1 MTDDRRNTE
10 CGAAPAE
17 TQLGETGGYGWL
29 DAYLSSFPGVEKDY
43 KLEWQ
48 WHRYMLRGKL
58 FAAVCAPGPQYRTY
72 GGHELVNLSCDP
84 RMAELW
90 RAEYPEVLPGFYTEK
105 TSWNAVLLDGALPG
119 EALQAMCDHAWQR
132 VLGKLTKKA
141 QREILSAEPE
151 RRYPCPC
158 CGQLTFPVPKEEAIA
173 YICPVCFWENDVFD
187 PGEDA
192 PSDENRGMTLRQGRE
207 NYRKWG
213 AVRPDLVRY
222 ARPPRPEERPDAPD
236 TAQNIITQTEG

>member
-1 MTDDRRNTE
+1 
-10 CGAAPAE
+10 
-17 TQLGETGGYGWL
+17 
-29 DAYLSSFPGVEKDY
+29 
-43 KLEWQ
+43 
-48 WHRYMLRGKL
+48 
-58 FAAVCAPGPQYRTY
+58 
-72 GGHELVNLSCDP
+72 
-84 RMAELW
+84 MAELW

-207 NYRKWG
+207 HYRKWG